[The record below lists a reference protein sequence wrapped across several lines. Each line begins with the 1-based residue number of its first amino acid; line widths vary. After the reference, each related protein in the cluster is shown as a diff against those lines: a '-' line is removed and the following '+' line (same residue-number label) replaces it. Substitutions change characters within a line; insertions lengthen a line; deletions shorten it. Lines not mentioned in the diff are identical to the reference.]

1 MDLRDFMGHSLSDFS
16 FTVIQAIKSQLLFKI
31 NLLLDLSWFIATS
44 EKAGDKVSALTVS
57 S

>member
-1 MDLRDFMGHSLSDFS
+1 MGHSLSDFS